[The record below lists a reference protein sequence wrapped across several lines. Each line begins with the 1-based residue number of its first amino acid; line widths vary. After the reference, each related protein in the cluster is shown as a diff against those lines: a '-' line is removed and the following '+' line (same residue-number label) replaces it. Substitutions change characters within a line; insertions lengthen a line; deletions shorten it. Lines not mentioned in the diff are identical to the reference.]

1 MSAIAATMTEP
12 QTGHRVIAVLRD
24 AAAARPE
31 VRLEDWDGLRVVV
44 KDYTVRATWVKL
56 AVAGFLVKREAAAH
70 RRLQDIDGIPP
81 ALPVTNPHILAHVY
95 VEGRSVPEV
104 KEPLTPEFFDRL
116 YEMIA
121 QIHARAMAHG
131 DLKRLPNIL
140 VQPDGMPALV
150 DLSAAIMSGSNP
162 IVAAILGYIQDDDLR
177 AVAKLKKRQAPELLT
192 QEEIDRLAWKP
203 LAERMWRWLR
213 EYLRPWIQRRSD
225 PDGELPDD

>member
-1 MSAIAATMTEP
+1 MTES
-12 QTGHRVIAVLRD
+12 QADHRVIAVLRD